1 MTNYCHLSYEER
13 KNIEDGLNDNKSINK
28 IARELNRSHSTL
40 LREIDRNKSIY
51 VPNNFNN
58 YIIPCK
64 NRNKCNKNFCSNSLP
79 CFEKDVCQRLLK
91 SPHVCNGCKSR
102 SGCRKERYT
111 YYARK
116 ADDSYKEV
124 KSNARKGI
132 NLTDEEVYN
141 INKIL
146 TPLIK
151 KGQTINHLYINHP
164 DILNFSKPTFYNY
177 VNNGVFEF
185 KPLDFPRIVKY
196 KKRKNS
202 NKRRT
207 RKEREIRIGR
217 TYEDFINY
225 ITNNPD
231 LNIVEMDTVEGLS
244 DEKDCFLT
252 LLWRKSKFM
261 LIFKLESQTTE
272 EVTRIFE
279 ILQELIPEEDYKSL
293 FQVIL
298 TDNGHEFF
306 DVCNIECI
314 HRTGEVV
321 TKLFFCDPH
330 MSCQKGM
337 IEKNHE
343 FIRYILPKGSS
354 FKSIDQEDC
363 NLFMNNINSLC
374 RDSLNGKSPYEAMLF
389 ICDEYILKKLNC
401 YYIKPDE
408 VVLNDSLLKY

>member
-1 MTNYCHLSYEER
+1 MANYCHLSYEDR
-13 KNIEDGLNDNKSINK
+13 KNIEDGLNDNKSINQISK
-28 IARELNRSHSTL
+28 EINRDHSTI
-40 LREIDRNKSIY
+40 LREIDRNKVFSQ
-51 VPNNFNN
+51 PSNFNQYKNNN
-58 YIIPCK
+58 YD
-64 NRNKCNKNFCSNSLP
+64 
-79 CFEKDVCQRLLK
+79 KDLSCERLKK
-91 SPHVCNGCKSR
+91 SPYVCNGCKSR

-116 ADDSYKEV
+116 ADDSYREV
-124 KSNARKGI
+124 KSEARKGI
-132 NLTDEEVYN
+132 NLTPEEVYN
-141 INKIL
+141 INSIL

-164 DILNFSKPTFYNY
+164 DILDFSKPSFYNY

-185 KPLDFPRIVKY
+185 GPLDFPRIVKY

-202 NKRRT
+202 SKRRT
-207 RKEREIRIGR
+207 RQEREILIGR
-217 TYEDFINY
+217 TYEDFTNY
-225 ITNNPD
+225 ISNNPD
-231 LNIVEMDTVEGLS
+231 LNIVEMDTVEGLQEES
-244 DEKDCFLT
+244 DCFLT

-261 LIFKLESQTTE
+261 LIFKLESQTTD

-279 ILQELIPEEDYKSL
+279 YLQTILLYEDYISL

-306 DVCNIECI
+306 DVNNIECI
-314 HRTGEVV
+314 QSTGEYV
-321 TKLFFCDPH
+321 THLFFCDPH

-354 FKSIDQEDC
+354 FKNINQEDC
-363 NLFMNNINSLC
+363 DLFMNNINSLC

-389 ICDEYILKKLNC
+389 LCDEYILKKLNC

-408 VVLNDSLLKY
+408 VILNDSLLKY